1 MCWIF
6 RQSHLYIIHQHVMS
20 DLNIKLIQ
28 RIPSV
33 MLFNYNCGIQSILRG
48 WHDVV
53 NPPYTNIRLWD
64 RAEAVCQDRP
74 SGWGPLIHKLW
85 REQVISGNSQC
96 DLQLSVG
103 LLMQTTNH
111 CYFDVYSCSWYMHT
125 GYFVFWKGLYTFT
138 LVLQFN
144 CLIYV
149 MWVLQIWQEYCCLN

>member
-85 REQVISGNSQC
+85 REQVISGNSKC
-96 DLQLSVG
+96 DWWIQLTTEWWPLNADNKV
-103 LLMQTTNH
+103 LLL
-111 CYFDVYSCSWYMHT
+111 CSWHIHT
-125 GYFVFWKGLYTFT
+125 GYFVFWRVCTHVHLYYSVT
-138 LVLQFN
+138 VKSM
-144 CLIYV
+144 LIC
-149 MWVLQIWQEYCCLN
+149 EYYNYDRSTVV